1 MGADFQVAGQESSKQ
16 PSPFETPGCNLDMS
30 KYPTTGMVRKLPRPN
45 AR

>member
-16 PSPFETPGCNLDMS
+16 PSPFETPGSDLGMS
-30 KYPTTGMVRKLPRPN
+30 KHPTTGMVRTPPRPN